1 LASAL
6 LVFYQGF
13 TEDFYQGEVWQLL
26 TNTGPVARLVLLILL
41 AFSILSWA
49 IIFRKLRI
57 FRTAQRESVEFLKV
71 FRQSKRLSE
80 IRTFCRSLK
89 ESPLPEV
96 FQSGYREIESQATTT
111 STTENPGKPRIRSLE
126 AVRRA
131 LQIGASTELGR
142 LEKWL
147 VWLATTGGVTPFVG
161 LFGTVWGI
169 IDAFHGLA
177 TAGTATLH
185 SVAPGIAEA
194 LITTAA
200 GLFAA
205 IPAVI
210 AYNVF
215 LQRIKEFGAEID
227 DFSLEFLNMTERY
240 FID

>member
-1 LASAL
+1 ML
-6 LVFYQGF
+6 LG
-13 TEDFYQGEVWQLL
+13 
-26 TNTGPVARLVLLILL
+26 
-41 AFSILSWA
+41 FSILSWA
-49 IIFRKLRI
+49 IILRK
-57 FRTAQRESVEFLKV
+57 FRTFRAARNESLEFLKV
-71 FRQSKRLSE
+71 FRQSKKLSE
-80 IRTFCRSLK
+80 IRAFCRTLK

-96 FQSGYREIESQATTT
+96 FQSGYREIENQAAMVE
-111 STTENPGKPRIRSLE
+111 SPGKPRIRSLE

-142 LEKWL
+142 MEQWL
-147 VWLATTGGVTPFVG
+147 VWLATTGSVTPFVG

-205 IPAVI
+205 VPAVI
-210 AYNVF
+210 AYNIL
-215 LQRIKEFGAEID
+215 LQRIKEFGTQMD
-227 DFSLEFLNMTERY
+227 DFALEFLNMTERY
-240 FID
+240 FVE

>member
-1 LASAL
+1 LAAAL

-13 TEDFYQGEVWQLL
+13 TQDFYQGEVWQLL
-26 TNTGPVARLVLLILL
+26 TNTGPVARVVLLMLL
-41 AFSILSWA
+41 GFSILSWA
-49 IIFRKLRI
+49 IILQKFRS
-57 FRTAQRESVEFLKV
+57 FRAARHESTEFLQV
-71 FRQSKRLSE
+71 FRQSKKLSE
-80 IRTFCRSLK
+80 IRAFCRTLK

-96 FQSGYREIESQATTT
+96 FQSGYHEIESQA
-111 STTENPGKPRIRSLE
+111 SATEGQGKPRIRSVE

-131 LQIGASTELGR
+131 LQIGASTGLSR
-142 LEKWL
+142 LEQWL
-147 VWLATTGGVTPFVG
+147 VWLATTGAVTPFVG

-177 TAGTATLH
+177 TGGGATLH

-210 AYNVF
+210 AYNIF
-215 LQRIKEFGAEID
+215 LQRIKEFAAQID

-240 FID
+240 FVD

>member
-1 LASAL
+1 MAAAL

-13 TEDFYQGEVWQLL
+13 TQDFYQGEIWQLL
-26 TNTGPVARLVLLILL
+26 TNTGPVARLVLLMLL
-41 AFSILSWA
+41 GFSILSWA
-49 IIFRKLRI
+49 IILRK
-57 FRTAQRESVEFLKV
+57 FRTFRAARNESLEFLKV
-71 FRQSKRLSE
+71 FRQSKKLSE
-80 IRTFCRSLK
+80 IRAFCRTLK

-96 FQSGYREIESQATTT
+96 FQSGYREIESQAAMIE
-111 STTENPGKPRIRSLE
+111 SPGKPRIRSLE

-142 LEKWL
+142 MEQWL
-147 VWLATTGGVTPFVG
+147 VWLATTGSVTPFVG

-205 IPAVI
+205 VPAVI
-210 AYNVF
+210 AYNIL
-215 LQRIKEFGAEID
+215 LQRIKEFGTQMD
-227 DFSLEFLNMTERY
+227 DFALEFLNMTERY
-240 FID
+240 FVE